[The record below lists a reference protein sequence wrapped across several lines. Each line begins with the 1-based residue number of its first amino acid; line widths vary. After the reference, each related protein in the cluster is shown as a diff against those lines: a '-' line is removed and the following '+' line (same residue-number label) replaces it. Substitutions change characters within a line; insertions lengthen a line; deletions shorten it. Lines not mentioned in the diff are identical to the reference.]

1 MKPLIQKLVEIPSP
15 SGYETRIRDL
25 VRSEIEPYVDE
36 LRVDALG
43 NLIARKG
50 QSDSSAL
57 KVMLAAH
64 IDEIGI
70 IITHVDER
78 GFLRFLPIGGVRPHT
93 CVGGRVRFLNGQVG
107 IISMERTEDPYKM
120 PSFDQLFVDIGASRR
135 EQVVVELVER
145 RALLASNEHAVSPGF
160 GAQNSSTRPGRLRS

>member
-15 SGYETRIRDL
+15 SGYESRIRDL
-25 VRSEIEPYVDE
+25 VRSEIEPYVDDV
-36 LRVDALG
+36 RVDALG

-50 QSDSSAL
+50 QSDASAL

-78 GFLRFLPIGGVRPHT
+78 GFLRFLPIGGVREKVLAAYRLKLKTVILPAQN
-93 CVGGRVRFLNGQVG
+93 RK
-107 IISMERTEDPYKM
+107 D
-120 PSFDQLFVDIGASRR
+120 
-135 EQVVVELVER
+135 LVEIPRKAKREMNVRLVRDMDAVLDLALAPSRQR
-145 RALLASNEHAVSPGF
+145 RGKASAQPG
-160 GAQNSSTRPGRLRS
+160 GPA